1 MESERKLTAIRRP
14 YTKAKLIA
22 AIAEE
27 TGLSRRE
34 VLAVFDSLT
43 GLMHRHLKKR
53 GAGEFT
59 LPGLAKFKVSVRKAT
74 RARKMRN
81 PATGEEMVVAAKPAR
96 RMVRI
101 RALKA
106 LKDMA
111 ESS

>member
-1 MESERKLTAIRRP
+1 METERKLTAIRTP
-14 YTKAKLIA
+14 YTKAKLVA

-27 TGLSRRE
+27 TGLSRRD
-34 VLAVFDSLT
+34 VIAVFEALAR
-43 GLMHRHLKKR
+43 LMHRHLKKR

-74 RARKMRN
+74 RERKMKN
-81 PATGEEMVVAAKPAR
+81 PATGEEMTVGAKPAR

-106 LKDMA
+106 VKDMA